1 MVYNSAFYDSY
12 IIEIEYIDFGN
23 GNILYYP
30 QFCEDFYVSDEKEFI
45 KPLSCFNVEFITSF
59 TAESVK
65 IGFNLPEGGSIN
77 EIVVLGR

>member
-1 MVYNSAFYDSY
+1 M
-12 IIEIEYIDFGN
+12 
-23 GNILYYP
+23 
-30 QFCEDFYVSDEKEFI
+30 SDEKEFI